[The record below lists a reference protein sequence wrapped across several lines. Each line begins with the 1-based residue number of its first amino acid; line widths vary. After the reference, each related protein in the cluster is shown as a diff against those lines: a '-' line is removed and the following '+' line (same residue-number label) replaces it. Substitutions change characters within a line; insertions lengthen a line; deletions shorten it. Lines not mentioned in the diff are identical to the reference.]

1 MLNIPRETHK
11 YLIEPLSET
20 KHISSVIYQRFL
32 NFIQQINKSSKKLP
46 KKLLKVLKHDVSSV
60 TG

>member
-20 KHISSVIYQRFL
+20 KHISSVICQRFL

-46 KKLLKVLKHDVSSV
+46 KKILGTLR
-60 TG
+60 